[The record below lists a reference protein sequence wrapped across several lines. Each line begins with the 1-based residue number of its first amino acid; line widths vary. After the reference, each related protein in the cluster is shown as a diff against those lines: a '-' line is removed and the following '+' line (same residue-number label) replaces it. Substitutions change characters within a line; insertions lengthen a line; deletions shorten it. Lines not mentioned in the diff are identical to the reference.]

1 MYILKGVCASM
12 QALFCCCLENTSCIF
27 MHVVFIKKTVFG
39 VKEMNLFLI
48 KGDKTSG
55 SFLCFS
61 WIHLHDT
68 FLVLFLCLVSLI
80 HPEIQTSSPPS
91 MLI

>member
-1 MYILKGVCASM
+1 
-12 QALFCCCLENTSCIF
+12 
-27 MHVVFIKKTVFG
+27 MHRCKLCFVAVWKTPAVFLCMLSLLKKTVFG

-55 SFLCFS
+55 SFVCFS

-80 HPEIQTSSPPS
+80 HPEIQSSSPPS